1 MNILVVDDSEK
12 LRMGVLLFLKK
23 AGYKD
28 IYEATGEQHA
38 WTFLTTGQYSFD
50 LVITDTQMEEEQS
63 GWYICQY
70 VRYHFPNT
78 KIILMSANA
87 DMLERARQESI
98 PSDMIFDKSTGLITL
113 VQMVKN
119 LGITP

>member
-12 LRMGVLLFLKK
+12 LRMGVILFLKK
-23 AGYKD
+23 AGYTS
-28 IYEATGEQHA
+28 IQEATGEQHA

-50 LVITDTQMEEEQS
+50 LVITDTQMEEDES

-70 VRYHFPNT
+70 VKYHFPNT

-87 DMLERARQESI
+87 EMLERARQQNI
-98 PSDMIFDKSTGLITL
+98 PSDIIFDKGVGLPAL
-113 VQMVKN
+113 VQIVRN